1 MKLSDSYGTSL
12 APRFA
17 QSYIDALMVFD
28 DPKRILSYAYLA
40 GRPEFETKE
49 AFHNWLRPLY
59 PYLSSG
65 QIEALDYSY
74 VRLLVEGIRRFYKHE
89 AAAKQRQRQLG
100 KLLVI
105 KGPPIWSLGRET
117 SLQSYFSQGLAEYAK
132 QISESQLYYFY
143 QREIL
148 YCEYILKRLA
158 EESGIAIDIQR
169 SSRRIDVRITSCP
182 FCHNQRADCTVWIGV
197 VEGLLIW
204 LLGEREWQHSKSI
217 QVDTYPY
224 SRHCFSLKV

>member
-1 MKLSDSYGTSL
+1 MKLSDNYGTAL

-40 GRPEFETKE
+40 GRQEFETKE
-49 AFHNWLRPLY
+49 AFHNWLMPLY
-59 PYLSSG
+59 PYLSSD
-65 QIEALDYSY
+65 QTEALDYSY
-74 VRLLVEGIRRFYKHE
+74 VRLLIEGMRRFYKHE

-105 KGPPIWSLGRET
+105 KGPPIWSLGRD
-117 SLQSYFSQGLAEYAK
+117 SDLQSSFSQGLAEYAK
-132 QISESQLYYFY
+132 QISETQLYHLY
-143 QREIL
+143 RSEIL
-148 YCEYILKRLA
+148 YCEYILKRLI
-158 EESGIAIDIQR
+158 EESGIPIDIR
-169 SSRRIDVRITSCP
+169 KGSREIDFRITSCP
-182 FCHNQRADCTVWIGV
+182 FCHNQRGDCTVWIGV

-204 LLGEREWQHSKSI
+204 LLGETEWQRSKTI

>member
-117 SLQSYFSQGLAEYAK
+117 SLQSYFSQGLAEYAEEYRK
-132 QISESQLYYFY
+132 TERYYSGRSEIF
-143 QREIL
+143 
-148 YCEYILKRLA
+148 YCEYILKRLT
-158 EESGIAIDIQR
+158 EESGIAIDTQR
-169 SSRRIDVRITSCP
+169 DSRRIDFQVESCP
-182 FCHNQRADCTVWIGV
+182 FCHNQHDDCTVWIGV
-197 VEGLLIW
+197 IEGLLIW
-204 LLGEREWQHSKSI
+204 LLGEREWQFQK
-217 QVDTYPY
+217 
-224 SRHCFSLKV
+224 RLKVNIHHSAEHRFALKV